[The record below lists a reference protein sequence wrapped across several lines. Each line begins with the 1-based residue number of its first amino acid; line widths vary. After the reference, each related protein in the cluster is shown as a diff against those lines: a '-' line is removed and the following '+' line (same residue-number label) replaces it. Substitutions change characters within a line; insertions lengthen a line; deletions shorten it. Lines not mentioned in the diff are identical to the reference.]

1 MNDVSLYPSWPYQP
15 GHVNHIIQ
23 TAVAF
28 ATTHSHG
35 ISGFQV
41 LLQDFWE
48 FPQTVSSLSLA
59 PLALSPAGH
68 CLPSQGS
75 CIPPYWREHVSS

>member
-1 MNDVSLYPSWPYQP
+1 MNDVSLYPSWPCQP